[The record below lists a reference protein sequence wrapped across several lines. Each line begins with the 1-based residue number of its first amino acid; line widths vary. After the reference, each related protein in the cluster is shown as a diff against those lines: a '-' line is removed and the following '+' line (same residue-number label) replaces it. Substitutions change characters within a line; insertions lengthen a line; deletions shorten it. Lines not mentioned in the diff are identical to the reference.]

1 MYELN
6 SRGEKKQFYRMV
18 TALILPMAI
27 QNLINV
33 GVTSAD
39 VIMLGKVGEVALS
52 ASSLAGQALFIM
64 TLIFFGLTS
73 GAAVLTAQYWGKKD
87 LRSVE
92 QVLGISMSIAL
103 CVAALFTI
111 AALVFPRQIM
121 LIFTT
126 EEPVIEAGISYLRII
141 GFSYVFIGATV
152 VYLNI
157 MRSVERVIIS
167 TIVYTVS
174 LVVNVMLNAIFI
186 FGLLGFPAMGI
197 QGAALA
203 TLIARIIEFIIV
215 VFYASKINR
224 QVCFRI
230 KNLFVKNKLL
240 WKDFAKYAFPV
251 LLNELFWGTGISSVT
266 AIIGHMGSAMVAA
279 NSVAQ
284 VVRQLAMVLSFGVA
298 NASAIVIG
306 KSLGEEKPEFAKL
319 YGSRLVKLSLILGIA
334 GAGVILLISPIV
346 RGNLELSE
354 QAGTYLRMM
363 LIVMAVY
370 VIAQSYNTTVIV
382 GIFRGGGDTK
392 FGLIIDIVF
401 LWGLAIAA
409 GWLAAFVWK
418 LSPTFV
424 YILLTCDEAAK
435 IPLTFWRYRQYK
447 WIKNVTR

>member
-6 SRGEKKQFYRMV
+6 SRAEKKQFYRIV
-18 TALILPMAI
+18 VSLVLPMAL
-27 QNLINV
+27 QNLINA

-87 LRSVE
+87 IRSVE
-92 QVLGISMSIAL
+92 KVLGISMGISL
-103 CVAALFTI
+103 CVSTIFTVAALV
-111 AALVFPRQIM
+111 LPRQIM
-121 LIFTT
+121 NIFTT

-141 GFSYVFIGATV
+141 GFSYVFIGITI

-167 TIVYTVS
+167 TIVYSIS
-174 LVVNVMLNAIFI
+174 LVTNVILNAVFI

-203 TLIARIIEFIIV
+203 TLIARIVEFIIV
-215 VFYASKINR
+215 VFYAGKINR
-224 QVCFRI
+224 QVQFHF
-230 KNLFVKNKLL
+230 KNLFVKDKLL
-240 WKDFAKYAFPV
+240 LKDYATYAFPV
-251 LLNELFWGTGISSVT
+251 LLNELLWGTGISVVT
-266 AIIGHMGSAMVAA
+266 AIIGHMGSALVAA

-284 VVRQLAMVLSFGVA
+284 VVRQLAMVLSFGMA
-298 NASAIVIG
+298 NAAAIMIG
-306 KSLGEEKPEFAKL
+306 KTIGEGKTDFAKV
-319 YGSRLVKLSLILGIA
+319 YGGRFVRLSLVLGIA

-346 RGNLELSE
+346 RANLELSTK
-354 QAGTYLRMM
+354 AGSYLQMM
-363 LIVMAVY
+363 LIVMAAY
-370 VIAQSYNTTVIV
+370 VLAQSYNGTLIV

-392 FGLIIDIVF
+392 FGLIIDIVS
-401 LWGLAIAA
+401 LWGVAIIG

-418 LSPTFV
+418 LPPTLV
-424 YILLTCDEAAK
+424 YIILTCDEATK
-435 IPLTFWRYRQYK
+435 IPLSFWRYRQYK
-447 WIKNVTR
+447 WVKDVTR